1 MYKIIIS
8 IKDGKLQFPAKSDSV
23 GSEVKQKYVYT
34 T

>member
-8 IKDGKLQFPAKSDSV
+8 IKDGKLQFPAKSDLL
-23 GSEVKQKYVYT
+23 GSELKQKYVYT